1 MKKIAIALVL
11 FISMSAHTC
20 NEKTVKAVGNGTS
33 MTKAASLLESK
44 WVLQTVENNVVKMP
58 ESTEKPWVKL
68 AKEGSK
74 VEGFGGCNN
83 LFGGFE
89 LNGDAIKFPNLAS
102 TKKYCEKTQP
112 TENAFMSALRNTDHF
127 KLDGSTLKL
136 FQGTRE
142 LISLQP
148 E

>member
-102 TKKYCEKTQP
+102 TKKYCEETQP

>member
-1 MKKIAIALVL
+1 MKKIAIGFAL
-11 FISMSAHTC
+11 FISLSAHTC
-20 NEKTVKAVGNGTS
+20 NEKTAGAIGDIS
-33 MTKAASLLESK
+33 MTKATSLLESK
-44 WVLQTVENNVVKMP
+44 WVLQTVEGNAIKMP
-58 ESTEKPWVKL
+58 EGTEKPWVKMT
-68 AKEGSK
+68 KEGSK

-102 TKKYCEKTQP
+102 TKKYCEEVQP
-112 TENAFMSALRNTDHF
+112 TENAFMGALRSTDHF
-127 KLDGSTLKL
+127 KLDGSTLRL

-142 LISLQP
+142 LIGLQP

>member
-11 FISMSAHTC
+11 FISLSAHTC
-20 NEKTVKAVGNGTS
+20 NEKTVKAVGDDTS

-44 WVLQTVENNVVKMP
+44 WVLQTVEGNAIKMP
-58 ESTEKPWVKL
+58 EGAEKPWVKL

-74 VEGFGGCNN
+74 IEGFGGCNN

-102 TKKYCEKTQP
+102 TKKYCEEVQP
-112 TENAFMSALRNTDHF
+112 TETAFMSALRSTDHF
-127 KLDGSTLKL
+127 KLDGSTLTL

-142 LISLQP
+142 LIGLQP